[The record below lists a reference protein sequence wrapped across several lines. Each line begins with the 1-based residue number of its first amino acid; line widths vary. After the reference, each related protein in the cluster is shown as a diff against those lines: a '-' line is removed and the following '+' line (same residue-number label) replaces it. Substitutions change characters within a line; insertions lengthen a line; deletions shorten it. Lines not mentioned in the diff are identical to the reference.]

1 MRKTLIITAAALLA
15 VALAAPSSSATTSAA
30 ATPGATQTTVVMP
43 QEDPPRMDCSIP
55 CVSYQVRTANGW
67 GDVKGT
73 DIRYPAGPAAGCDNC
88 KLEAIRAYSTVGLGY
103 RVRAQNGW
111 GVWRSWPEAAGC
123 SGCVIQAIQLGQ
135 TTKTELVEYR
145 VWTDGGPGEWR
156 SAITEQVAG
165 CVGCTVRYIQMRI
178 SPY

>member
-1 MRKTLIITAAALLA
+1 MRKALIITGAALLA
-15 VALAAPSSSATTSAA
+15 VALAAPASSATTSAA
-30 ATPGATQTTVVMP
+30 STRGAIQTTVAMTE
-43 QEDPPRMDCSIP
+43 EDPPRMDCSIP

-67 GDVKGT
+67 GEIKGT
-73 DIRYPAGPAAGCDNC
+73 DTRYQDGPTAGCDRC
-88 KLEAIRAYSTVGLGY
+88 KLEAIRASSTVGLGY

-135 TTKTELVEYR
+135 TTNTNLVEYR
-145 VWTDGGPGEWR
+145 VFTDGGPGEWR

-165 CVGCTVRYIQMRI
+165 CVGCTVHYIQMRI
-178 SPY
+178 S